1 MRSWVSYPNF
11 RSVLGCI
18 AAFCCN
24 HRLIFQI
31 DYDYTIDK
39 ITGLTLLIGFTGFT
53 GFKEFIGFTG
63 FTGFTRCS
71 LITLMYKIYKFY
83 KIDTFGVPFCAAVDA
98 TDEVLVTA

>member
-1 MRSWVSYPNF
+1 MLITHRIVRSWVSYPNF

-39 ITGLTLLIGFTGFT
+39 ITGLTILIGFT
-53 GFKEFIGFTG
+53 E

-71 LITLMYKIYKFY
+71 LITLMYKIYKIY
-83 KIDTFGVPFCAAVDA
+83 NIDTFGVSFCAAVDA
-98 TDEVLVTA
+98 TYEVLLTA

>member
-39 ITGLTLLIGFTGFT
+39 ITGLTIL
-53 GFKEFIGFTG
+53 IGFTG

-71 LITLMYKIYKFY
+71 LITLMYKIYKIY
-83 KIDTFGVPFCAAVDA
+83 KIYNIDTFGVSFCAAVDA
-98 TDEVLVTA
+98 TDEVLLTA